1 VAEHVREYY
10 TKYDLDGAWLDM
22 AEPIAPECYCAEC
35 LRQIKAM
42 GKDPY
47 DLEIQRI
54 YYSKIH
60 LSIDL

>member
-42 GKDPY
+42 GKAF
-47 DLEIQRI
+47 EAVNNQRAQ
-54 YYSKIH
+54 SQPGQA
-60 LSIDL
+60 S

>member
-42 GKDPY
+42 GKADG
-47 DLEIQRI
+47 
-54 YYSKIH
+54 
-60 LSIDL
+60 